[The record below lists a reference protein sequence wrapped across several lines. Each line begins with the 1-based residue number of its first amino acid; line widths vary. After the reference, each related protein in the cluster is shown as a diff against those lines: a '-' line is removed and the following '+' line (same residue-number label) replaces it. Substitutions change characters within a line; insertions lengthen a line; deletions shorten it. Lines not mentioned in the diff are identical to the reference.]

1 MLLPQCSGLV
11 NLSIKELLSFLLHTS
26 FQFLA
31 VGTGQTTCWIYVER
45 RDVHPCPLPSWQLSA
60 DLLTK
65 NVPCL
70 PHSAHYPGFQSF
82 SRLLTTPYLFRVS
95 VILSFISAWFIS
107 TSFICRLNVSWN
119 QSVVALQ
126 QRRGGIIHPL
136 GPGARCRPFPQ

>member
-11 NLSIKELLSFLLHTS
+11 NLSNQRVDLLSAAHWFSAFSGWDGHKTDICIK
-26 FQFLA
+26 
-31 VGTGQTTCWIYVER
+31 GQ
-45 RDVHPCPLPSWQLSA
+45 DVHPCPLPSWRLSA
-60 DLLTK
+60 DLLAK
-65 NVPCL
+65 NVSCL

-82 SRLLTTPYLFRVS
+82 SRLLATPYLFRVS

-126 QRRGGIIHPL
+126 QRQGGIIHPL